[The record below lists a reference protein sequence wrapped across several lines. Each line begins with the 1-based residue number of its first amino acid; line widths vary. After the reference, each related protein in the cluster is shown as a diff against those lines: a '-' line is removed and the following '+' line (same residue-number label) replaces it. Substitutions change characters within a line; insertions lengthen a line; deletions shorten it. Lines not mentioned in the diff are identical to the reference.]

1 MNLRYQ
7 PAVVAAV
14 LLVSAHARAA
24 VAQQVEKDL
33 AYGQDPAQRLDLSTP
48 ASVGFPTVIFIHGG
62 SLTSGDKA
70 DDDYRDACA
79 PFPAA
84 GIACA
89 NINYRL
95 GTAHRWPAQAQDVAG
110 AVAWLRANVGARGG
124 DSASLFL
131 LGHSSG
137 AMLAALLGAD
147 ERYLREQGLTTAD
160 LRGVMV
166 MGSIMWDD
174 DLQQAMERNG
184 RARIEQRFVRGDDY
198 PMFESLDMYLDHW
211 PIQHVRRDMPPYL
224 FLIADSEQVQPPI
237 LKTNRT
243 FVERAVA
250 LGNHAEYQVL
260 PGRSHYSAMHRMSEP
275 GDSAFVLIRE
285 FVKKNAKRSAL
296 SAERLAPPTSPAHS
310 SSRSSQSNY

>member
-1 MNLRYQ
+1 MNFRLHQ
-7 PAVVAAV
+7 TVAGLVV
-14 LLVSAHARAA
+14 LLSALARTGS
-24 VAQQVEKDL
+24 AQHMEKDL
-33 AYGQDPAQRLDLSTP
+33 AYGQDPKQRLDLSTP
-48 ASVGFPTVIFIHGG
+48 ASNGFPTVIFIHGG

-70 DDDYRDACA
+70 DEDYRDACA

-95 GTAHRWPAQAQDVAG
+95 GTANRWPAQAQDVAA
-110 AVAWLRANVGARGG
+110 AVAWVRANIGARGG
-124 DSASLFL
+124 DSARMFL

-147 ERYLREQGLTTAD
+147 EQYLREQGLTTAD
-160 LRGVMV
+160 LRGIIV

-184 RARIEQRFVRGDDY
+184 RARIEQGFTSGDDY
-198 PMFESLDMYLDHW
+198 PMYESLDMYLDHW
-211 PIQHVRRDMPPYL
+211 PIQHVRRGMPPYL

-237 LKTNRT
+237 LKTNRA
-243 FVERAVA
+243 FVERAIA

-260 PGRSHYSAMHRMSEP
+260 PGRSHYSAIHRLSEP
-275 GDSAFVLIRE
+275 GDSTFVLVRE
-285 FVKKNAKRSAL
+285 FVENNSNGREL
-296 SAERLAPPTSPAHS
+296 RAES
-310 SSRSSQSNY
+310 

>member
-1 MNLRYQ
+1 MRLNLRSHQ
-7 PAVVAAV
+7 TAAV
-14 LLVSAHARAA
+14 LAVLLGAVTRTSRA
-24 VAQQVEKDL
+24 QHVEKDL
-33 AYGQDPAQRLDLSTP
+33 AYGPDPKQRLDLTTP
-48 ASVGFPTVIFIHGG
+48 ASTGFPTVVFIHGG

-70 DDDYRDACA
+70 DEDYRNACA

-95 GTAHRWPAQAQDVAG
+95 GTANRWPTQAQDVAA
-110 AVAWLRANVGARGG
+110 AVAWVRANIGARGG
-124 DSASLFL
+124 DSTSLFL

-147 ERYLREQGLTTAD
+147 ERYLGEQGLTTAD
-160 LRGVMV
+160 IRGVMV

-174 DLQQAMERNG
+174 DLQQALERQG
-184 RARIEQRFVRGDDY
+184 RARIEQRFTSGDDY
-198 PMFESLDMYLDHW
+198 PLYASLDMYQDHW
-211 PIQHVRRDMPPYL
+211 PIQHVHRGMPSYL

-260 PGRSHYSAMHRMSEP
+260 PGRSHYTAIHRMSEP
-275 GDSAFVLIRE
+275 GDSTFALVRE
-285 FVKKNAKRSAL
+285 FVEKNAKR
-296 SAERLAPPTSPAHS
+296 
-310 SSRSSQSNY
+310 